1 MKIETT
7 LKALQGLSE
16 ALSHRVVMLLG
27 AFILALS
34 VGGQTAIA
42 ADTTNLQNFIAA
54 GNISSASAE
63 VASLLADSPEDA
75 AQVANLLIAAA
86 EGVAAS
92 NPGLADSYLALAHD
106 ALAVLAVG
114 DPVLAGSLIGRA
126 LGVCDRLQAEGCS
139 PILQRELQQ
148 LAEAIQTAIAILLAE
163 AFIENPN
170 TASSIEP

>member
-1 MKIETT
+1 MIIETT
-7 LKALQGLSE
+7 LKALQGLPK
-16 ALSHRVVMLLG
+16 ALRHRTVLLLG

-34 VGGQTAIA
+34 VVGQTAIA

-54 GNISSASAE
+54 GNVSSAGAE
-63 VASLLADSPEDA
+63 VARLLADSPEDA
-75 AQVANLLIAAA
+75 AQVADLLIAAA
-86 EGVAAS
+86 ENASAS

-114 DPVLAGSLIGRA
+114 DPVSAGSRIAQA
-126 LGVCDRLQAEGCS
+126 LGVCDRLEAEGCS